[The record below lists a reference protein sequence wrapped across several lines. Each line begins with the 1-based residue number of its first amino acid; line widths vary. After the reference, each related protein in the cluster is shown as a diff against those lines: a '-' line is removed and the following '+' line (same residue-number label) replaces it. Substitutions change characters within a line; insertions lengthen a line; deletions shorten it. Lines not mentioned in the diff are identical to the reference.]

1 MRSEG
6 ILGTVAG
13 IVGTIQANEVL
24 KKILNIGTGLDGY
37 IFILDLL
44 HLNFRKVKL
53 KKRKNCF
60 VDDEKNSYLVFMF
73 INFRCTILNAEEKFL
88 SLKKN
93 KTNVRYGPGLD
104 YPIKYIY
111 RKVNLPVKQIDKKE
125 NWRRVIFL
133 DNNSGW
139 IHWSQLKPSNSIIT
153 IEEKILFKKPSN
165 FSEPLAKLEKGRLLV
180 IKKCEDKWCN
190 ITTDDYKGWVKIK
203 NIWGS
208 TK

>member
-1 MRSEG
+1 M
-6 ILGTVAG
+6 I
-13 IVGTIQANEVL
+13 
-24 KKILNIGTGLDGY
+24 KKIAICFL
-37 IFILDLL
+37 FISILA
-44 HLNFRKVKL
+44 
-53 KKRKNCF
+53 
-60 VDDEKNSYLVFMF
+60 SQ
-73 INFRCTILNAEEKFL
+73 ILNAEEKFL

-139 IHWSQLKPSNSIIT
+139 IHWSQLKQSNSVIT

-165 FSEPLAKLEKGRLLV
+165 FSKPIAKLAKGRLLV
-180 IKKCEDKWCN
+180 IRKCKDSWCSIKTN
-190 ITTDDYKGWVKIK
+190 NYKGWIQIK
-203 NIWGS
+203 NVWGS
-208 TK
+208 DK

>member
-1 MRSEG
+1 M
-6 ILGTVAG
+6 I
-13 IVGTIQANEVL
+13 
-24 KKILNIGTGLDGY
+24 KKITIW
-37 IFILDLL
+37 LL
-44 HLNFRKVKL
+44 CLLLLEMNL
-53 KKRKNCF
+53 L
-60 VDDEKNSYLVFMF
+60 S
-73 INFRCTILNAEEKFL
+73 AEEKFL

-139 IHWSQLKPSNSIIT
+139 IHWSQLKQANSVIVT
-153 IEEKILFKKPSN
+153 KEKILFKKPSN
-165 FSEPLAKLEKGRLLV
+165 FSKPIAKLEKGRLL
-180 IKKCEDKWCN
+180 IIRNCEVEWCN
-190 ITTDDYKGWVKIK
+190 IETNNYTGWVKIK

-208 TK
+208 IN

>member
-1 MRSEG
+1 M
-6 ILGTVAG
+6 T
-13 IVGTIQANEVL
+13 
-24 KKILNIGTGLDGY
+24 KKITIWFLCLSLL
-37 IFILDLL
+37 FIQ
-44 HLNFRKVKL
+44 
-53 KKRKNCF
+53 
-60 VDDEKNSYLVFMF
+60 S
-73 INFRCTILNAEEKFL
+73 ISAEEKFL

-93 KTNVRYGPGLD
+93 KTNVRYGPGID

-139 IHWSQLKPSNSIIT
+139 IHWSQLMPSNSIIV

-165 FSEPLAKLEKGRLLV
+165 LSEPLARLEKGRLLI
-180 IKKCEDKWCN
+180 IKKCEDEWCN
-190 ITTDDYKGWVKIK
+190 IITGDYKGWIKDK